1 MAQGDLQ
8 RWIVSSSVEANRIF
22 YITRPGAGCTC
33 CSDTGAAQ
41 QHECFPANVVRY
53 QVLWAACCYFLSMM
67 CPKSDALRLAQFITH
82 FAPDYRPQKQPRIC
96 TWLPCRF
103 ASQPFQTWRSM
114 RAHTKNACFVPSRL
128 GFLMGQLLQSLSSRH
143 QATLD
148 IRNIYPER
156 VV

>member
-53 QVLWAACCYFLSMM
+53 LWAGPVGSL
-67 CPKSDALRLAQFITH
+67 LLL
-82 FAPDYRPQKQPRIC
+82 PQYD
-96 TWLPCRF
+96 
-103 ASQPFQTWRSM
+103 
-114 RAHTKNACFVPSRL
+114 VP
-128 GFLMGQLLQSLSSRH
+128 
-143 QATLD
+143 
-148 IRNIYPER
+148 
-156 VV
+156 